1 MGVYNNE
8 DPVNL
13 RFYMLSIWMNGSTG
27 ILLATPQILEDLRS
41 SVFKKQARKHFKRD
55 QFELVNMTSII
66 IIGLNYI

>member
-1 MGVYNNE
+1 
-8 DPVNL
+8 
-13 RFYMLSIWMNGSTG
+13 MLSIWMNGSTG
-27 ILLATPQILEDLRS
+27 ILLATPQILEDLRG